1 MHLDENIHSDLV
13 FDKHLS
19 KSVESLKSIS
29 SETNSNYSSNLK
41 MNNKH
46 VNANLAGSSNK
57 SLSRKSL
64 TKLNNTSHV
73 NENLVPANQQQQQ
86 LASCSS
92 LINRKSNN
100 SWIAQS
106 FRKAFGKI
114 ENRRKNNQLNKSQ
127 IQLNKNLK
135 AMSSTFSVNTNIND
149 YEFMSTGG
157 SSQRNSS
164 SSAKTNQ
171 ISTSSNCSESGC
183 SKRSSLSDDE
193 NALPQSNYQYNAR
206 KQFLSNKLSLA
217 PMSFHMALN
226 DTECEDGTQNMME
239 MGNNKY
245 QKNTQFAVTKRSYR
259 SESELAKSVKH
270 TVNNDNSQMKNNIN
284 CKNSINN
291 KEDRKTYEPQ
301 ATDRYSNGL
310 LNNPTIIVNNK
321 MPNNGSKLNKSVNS
335 LLHAPNQNIE
345 YNAQRIEELN
355 QSYMINTSRI
365 ASQQPQQLQQP
376 IQRSKTPINK
386 ISNTPNQ
393 ILSIN
398 PNNKW

>member
-1 MHLDENIHSDLV
+1 
-13 FDKHLS
+13 
-19 KSVESLKSIS
+19 
-29 SETNSNYSSNLK
+29 

-171 ISTSSNCSESGC
+171 ISPSSNCSESGC

-291 KEDRKTYEPQ
+291 KADRKTYEPQ

-310 LNNPTIIVNNK
+310 LNNPTITVNNK

>member
-1 MHLDENIHSDLV
+1 
-13 FDKHLS
+13 
-19 KSVESLKSIS
+19 
-29 SETNSNYSSNLK
+29 

-46 VNANLAGSSNK
+46 ANANLAGSSNK

-64 TKLNNTSHV
+64 TKLNNSSHA
-73 NENLVPANQQQQQ
+73 NENLAPANQQQQE

-127 IQLNKNLK
+127 IQLNKNIK

-149 YEFMSTGG
+149 YEFLSTGG

-239 MGNNKY
+239 MGDNKY

-270 TVNNDNSQMKNNIN
+270 TVNNDNSQLKNNVN
-284 CKNSINN
+284 SKNSTNN
-291 KEDRKTYEPQ
+291 KADRKTYEPQ
-301 ATDRYSNGL
+301 VTDRYSNGL
-310 LNNPTIIVNNK
+310 LNNPTITANNK
-321 MPNNGSKLNKSVNS
+321 MQNNSSKLNKSVNS
-335 LLHAPNQNIE
+335 LLHAPNQNFE
-345 YNAQRIEELN
+345 YNALRIEELN

-365 ASQQPQQLQQP
+365 APQQQQQLQQP

-398 PNNKW
+398 PNFKW